1 MGRAKSRVQESGN
14 LIPKLIVSA
23 PCVYTPPTLVSAL
36 HCDLSNDLIFSEPQV
51 SHPIYSEGIGVWRPR
66 GQPYLCVG
74 LSDNQG
80 PSNLS
85 GLWGGMN
92 KSIQLL
98 TKAFL
103 H

>member
-1 MGRAKSRVQESGN
+1 M
-14 LIPKLIVSA
+14 PH
-23 PCVYTPPTLVSAL
+23 PPLVLSTNV
-36 HCDLSNDLIFSEPQV
+36 CDLSNDLIFSEPQV
-51 SHPIYSEGIGVWRPR
+51 SHLIYTEGIGVWRPR
-66 GQPYLCVG
+66 GQPYLCMG

-80 PSNLS
+80 PSSLS

-98 TKAFL
+98 IKAFL